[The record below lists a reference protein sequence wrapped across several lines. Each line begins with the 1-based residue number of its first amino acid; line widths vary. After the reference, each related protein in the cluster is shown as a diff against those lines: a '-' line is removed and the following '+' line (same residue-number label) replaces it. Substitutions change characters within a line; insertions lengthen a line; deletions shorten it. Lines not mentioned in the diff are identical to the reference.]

1 MPTSMSSTQRLRTNK
16 TSLYQAPLLWLT
28 NIVLVHAVAVGFSQ
42 DLLAQNEID
51 FSEVEQFLQDSVDQK
66 KVAGGAVLLIQ
77 GDAILFETGFGFS
90 HVNSQKPFTVDT
102 PGVIASI
109 SKPMQGTVIFKLVEQ
124 GKLEMDRPI
133 DTYLPKFGDAK
144 LVTGKTIPRAPML
157 KELLT
162 HTSGTRRDD
171 DPQGRPWFAEWTKN
185 QPLSVVV
192 DRYASDYPF
201 KAAPGTKYGYSGIGT
216 DIAARVAEVASGKSR
231 NELLVESLCQP
242 LGMHDTFYWDNLRTK
257 AYDMPTRYYIGS
269 ETKKLRVYKQRPYPE
284 PNTYSSSGG
293 SIISTVHD
301 MSRWLKM
308 IRDEG
313 KLDGVQYL
321 KPETIQAMLQ
331 TTSIGKN
338 AYCGFF
344 VRERDDVGGIKRIG
358 HTGSSGTNCWID
370 YEHNCIG
377 IMLTQTRGK
386 DIKAFRIELE
396 KRLMQCI
403 ARGR

>member
-1 MPTSMSSTQRLRTNK
+1 MSSPQRPRPNTPP
-16 TSLYQAPLLWLT
+16 LYQASLLWLT
-28 NIVLVHAVAVGFSQ
+28 NIILFHAVAFGFSQ
-42 DLLAQNEID
+42 RLLAQDEID
-51 FSEVEQFLQDSVDQK
+51 FSELKQFLQDSVDQK

-90 HVNSQKPFTVDT
+90 DVKSQKPFTVDT

-133 DTYLPKFGDAK
+133 DTYLPKFGEAK
-144 LVTGKTIPRAPML
+144 LVSGKTIPRAPML

-171 DPQGRPWFAEWTKN
+171 DPQGRPWFADWTKN
-185 QPLSVVV
+185 QPLAVVV

-201 KAAPGTKYGYSGIGT
+201 KTAPGTKYGYSGIGS
-216 DIAARVAEVASGKSR
+216 DIAARVAEVASGKPR
-231 NELLVESLCQP
+231 NELFVESLCQP
-242 LGMHDTFYWDNLRTK
+242 LGMDDTFYWDNERTK

-308 IRDEG
+308 IRDQG
-313 KLDGVQYL
+313 RLDGTQFL
-321 KPETIQAMLQ
+321 KSETIEAMMQ
-331 TTSIGKN
+331 TTNIGKN

-344 VRERDDVGGIKRIG
+344 VRERDSDGNIKRIG

-370 YEHNCIG
+370 FEHNCIG

-396 KRLMQCI
+396 KRLMQCV
-403 ARGR
+403 AQGK

>member
-1 MPTSMSSTQRLRTNK
+1 MSSTQRPRPNK
-16 TSLYQAPLLWLT
+16 TLPYQASLLWLT
-28 NIVLVHAVAVGFSQ
+28 KSVLVYALAFGFSKN
-42 DLLAQNEID
+42 LLAQNQID
-51 FSEVEQFLQDSVDQK
+51 FSKVEQFLQDSVKQK
-66 KVAGGAVLLIQ
+66 RVAGGAVLLMK
-77 GDAILFETGFGFS
+77 GDTVLFETGFGFS
-90 HVNSQKPFTVDT
+90 DVNSQKPFTMNT

-124 GKLEMDRPI
+124 GKLEMNRPI
-133 DTYLPKFGDAK
+133 DTYLPKFGESK
-144 LVTGKTIPRAPML
+144 LVSGKTIPRAPML

-171 DPQGRPWFAEWTKN
+171 DPQGRPWFAGWTKN

-201 KAAPGTKYGYSGIGT
+201 KAAPGTNYGYSGIGT
-216 DIAARVAEVASGKSR
+216 DIAARVAEVASGKTR
-231 NELLVESLCQP
+231 NDLLVQSLCQP
-242 LGMHDTFYWDNLRTK
+242 LGMNDTFYWDNQRTK
-257 AYDMPTRYYIGS
+257 AYDMPTRYYIGN

-301 MSRWLKM
+301 MSRWLRM
-308 IRDEG
+308 IRDQG
-313 KLDGVQYL
+313 KLDGAQFL
-321 KPETIQAMLQ
+321 KPETIQAMMQ
-331 TTSIGKN
+331 TTNIGKN

-344 VRERDDVGGIKRIG
+344 VRERDADGNIKRIG

-370 YEHNCIG
+370 FEHNCIG

-396 KRLMQCI
+396 KHLMQCI
-403 ARGR
+403 AISQ